1 MALTDGAIIQDSM
14 TTLKELREA
23 AVLSQGDLA
32 ARARVAR
39 TTINEIEN
47 GTNQRRPRPSTI
59 RRLAKALKV
68 RPQEIE
74 F

>member
-1 MALTDGAIIQDSM
+1 MA
-14 TTLKELREA
+14 TLKELREA

-32 ARARVAR
+32 EKAHVAR

-59 RRLAKALKV
+59 RRLAKALRV
-68 RPQEIE
+68 EPQDID
-74 F
+74 FPKP